1 MLIGWYG
8 IPGGPDSR
16 GKVHIDKNGT
26 PICGSKI
33 SKKALLQY
41 VSGIDE
47 YTVGKF
53 VDCKRCKSKFL
64 TIVEGSMK
72 QQKAPKPK
80 AKRPGWDEY
89 FLNLCSNGINARS
102 TCDRG
107 KVGCVITKDN
117 RILVTGYAGAPPGL
131 PHCDEVGHMMAK
143 TVWPDKSVSEHCIR
157 TLHAEQNA
165 IVQAARFGIALDGST
180 LYCTM
185 TPCRTCA
192 MIIISVGIKKEV
204 CQKKYHKAKESIQMF
219 RKAKVKLIHKENK
232 VQTYDQKP
240 T

>member
-1 MLIGWYG
+1 
-8 IPGGPDSR
+8 
-16 GKVHIDKNGT
+16 
-26 PICGSKI
+26 
-33 SKKALLQY
+33 
-41 VSGIDE
+41 
-47 YTVGKF
+47 
-53 VDCKRCKSKFL
+53 
-64 TIVEGSMK
+64 MK
-72 QQKAPKPK
+72 QQKQELESRWLSTELQILECKRNEKIVQNSKQDLVRIQKPPKDLK
-80 AKRPGWDEY
+80 FKRPGWDEY

-192 MIIISVGIKKEV
+192 MIIISVGIKKVV

-232 VQTYDQKP
+232 VQTYGKKP